1 MNFLDKTGL
10 AHFWSKIKSYIE
22 NKRYISSKDG
32 SISNI
37 VSITYEEYK
46 NLEDSGKLDP
56 DTEYH
61 IIDAQS
67 TIGDM
72 EEFVSKLIL
81 ESDKRK
87 YPVGSLEFNVSGA
100 NPSSYLGFGTWE
112 LWGAGKVPVG
122 VDTTQTEFNT
132 VEKTGGSKTY
142 THTYSHTHGVPGVA
156 HTHTSAAHI
165 HTINGHTH
173 TTGDHTL
180 TIAEI
185 PSHGHNTTYTTGAGT
200 GYESYKT
207 GTSTTRGSNN
217 YLIANTGG
225 GGAHNHGNTG
235 STSLTTNS
243 TTPGATGSTTPSATT
258 TNSQSTTNTSS
269 TSNVQPYITC
279 YMWKRTS

>member
-22 NKRYISSKDG
+22 NKKYISSKDG

-37 VSITYEEYK
+37 ISITYEEYK
-46 NLEDSGKLDP
+46 KLEDLGKLDP

-72 EEFVSKLIL
+72 EEFVSKLIS
-81 ESDKRK
+81 ESDKK
-87 YPVGSLEFNVSGA
+87 KHPIGSLEFNVSGT

-132 VEKTGGSKTY
+132 VEK
-142 THTYSHTHGVPGVA
+142 
-156 HTHTSAAHI
+156 
-165 HTINGHTH
+165 N
-173 TTGDHTL
+173 
-180 TIAEI
+180 
-185 PSHGHNTTYTTGAGT
+185 
-200 GYESYKT
+200 
-207 GTSTTRGSNN
+207 
-217 YLIANTGG
+217 
-225 GGAHNHGNTG
+225 GNTG

-269 TSNVQPYITC
+269 VSNIQPYITC
-279 YMWKRTS
+279 YMWKRTA